1 MENQIKIMEEMV
13 QRTEANLQQM
23 QALLAEAK
31 ANQVS
36 SMTLTD
42 ELIRRIAE
50 EVASNF
56 KNNMYPSD
64 MVEMDTSVS
73 GMEISIE
80 LDWEWGVTS
89 SIKELVIESIN
100 EIKENLSCEQRN

>member
-42 ELIRRIAE
+42 ELIRRIASE
-50 EVASNF
+50 LANQF
-56 KNNMYPSD
+56 RGDMYLHD
-64 MVEMDTSVS
+64 MVEMDTRVS
-73 GMEISIE
+73 GMDITVE
-80 LDWEWGVTS
+80 LDWEYSVDGT
-89 SIKELVIESIN
+89 IKDWAYEVITNLKDE
-100 EIKENLSCEQRN
+100 LSCEQRN

>member
-1 MENQIKIMEEMV
+1 MEEMV

-31 ANQVS
+31 ANQATT
-36 SMTLTD
+36 MTLND

-56 KNNMYPSD
+56 KNNMYPSE
-64 MVEMDTSVS
+64 MVEMDTSIS
-73 GMEISIE
+73 GMEITVE
-80 LDWEWGVTS
+80 LDWEWGVIS

-100 EIKENLSCEQRN
+100 EIKENLSCEQKN

>member
-42 ELIRRIAE
+42 DMIRRIAE

-56 KNNMYPSD
+56 KNNMYPVD

-80 LDWEWGVTS
+80 LEWDWGVAS
-89 SIKELVIESIN
+89 SVKEMVIETIKEIRDE
-100 EIKENLSCEQRN
+100 LSCEQKN